1 MLKQFSMTLKSKGP
15 HMPLNEISAAILAQI
30 NATAPDMK
38 TITPLEFRA
47 YSGAMLQPADPAD
60 RIVTQDIDAGGV
72 PARVYRRE
80 EASASEPVLV
90 FYHGGGYIAC
100 GIESHDRLCHRLAR
114 KGACA
119 IISVDYRLAPEHVF
133 PAAVHDAYAVL
144 LWVAENGALYGLD
157 TNRIAIGGD
166 SAGAALAA
174 VTAIRVRDEGGPALR
189 HQLLI
194 YPGVDMTAD
203 TPSLR
208 EFSKG
213 YFLDKEFREVCL
225 SAYVPDRADRA
236 HPWASPLL
244 ASDHGRLPPAT
255 VITGECDP
263 LRDEGRA
270 YADKLKAAGVATG
283 YTDYPGVFHG
293 FVSLFGIVPEAD
305 AAIEQVAAALRVAF
319 AAAEEVAA

>member
-1 MLKQFSMTLKSKGP
+1 
-15 HMPLNEISAAILAQI
+15 MPLNEISAAILAQV

-38 TITPLEFRA
+38 AITPQEFRA
-47 YSGAMLQPADPAD
+47 YSDAMMQPADPAD
-60 RIVTQDIDAGGV
+60 RIATEDIDAGGV
-72 PARVYRRE
+72 PARIYRRE
-80 EASASEPVLV
+80 EATGSEPVLV

-119 IISVDYRLAPEHVF
+119 IVSVDYRLAPEHVF
-133 PAAVHDAYAVL
+133 PAAVDDAYAAL
-144 LWVAENGALYGLD
+144 RWVAENGARHGLD
-157 TNRIAIGGD
+157 TGRIAVGGD

-213 YFLDKEFREVCL
+213 YFLDEEFRELCL

-236 HPWASPLL
+236 HPWASPLR
-244 ASDHGRLPPAT
+244 ADDHSRLPPAT

-270 YADKLKAAGVATG
+270 YAEKLKAAGVATG
-283 YTDYPGVFHG
+283 HTDYPGVFHG
-293 FVSLFGIVPEAD
+293 FVSLFGLVPEAD
-305 AAIEQVAAALRVAF
+305 AAIDEAAAALRGAF
-319 AAAEEVAA
+319 ARTAAVAG